1 MVSRNHVRCRS
12 CQSEFAIRI
21 SVGGGLQRF
30 VFPCPVCSTQL
41 KGEFFAEQPTG
52 PLTSDVPLKPFE
64 LRSDDFE
71 PMDYEPTRET
81 PEMLAVAV
89 DTEIPVHLSLFS
101 MPVTEVRE
109 TPFIRFVTSGQ
120 SSEMLQQTVGSVNEL
135 RELRFA
141 LLPSLRRAAVF
152 YASGAMEKLGEE
164 LKRVPGFAGSELA
177 KAPPW
182 EAVSFLFQIFLGVI
196 GADPVRLPASREL
209 VSIIQQA
216 AARDAETFQLTIEEY
231 SERAL
236 STARRSM
243 VDTFLAVFSDGDALV
258 PGLMLQAV
266 PELDID
272 NFRVQRSDFD
282 VVKSRYQ
289 DIFELA
295 SRILVLPAM
304 VANIARRGDPRA
316 FSDGRRRSLKEALG
330 ARAAAREGWLV
341 ELPDTSRVYTEASRR
356 TRNLI
361 GHRLVSYDYEQAALI
376 DDTGTAH
383 NYLRFLADYLSLVRT
398 LAYVVDV
405 VEMSTALDE
414 QPPWAPHKAP
424 IDPQAT

>member
-1 MVSRNHVRCRS
+1 MVSRNHARCLS

-52 PLTSDVPLKPFE
+52 PLTSEVPLKPFE

-71 PMDYEPTRET
+71 PLDYDPARET
-81 PEMLAVAV
+81 PEMMAVAV
-89 DTEIPVHLSLFS
+89 DTEVPVHLSMFS
-101 MPVTEVRE
+101 MPVTEIRE
-109 TPFIRFVTSGQ
+109 TPFIRLVTQ
-120 SSEMLQQTVGSVNEL
+120 AHSSEMLQQTIGSVNEL

-152 YASGAMEKLGEE
+152 YASGAMGKLGEE
-164 LKRVPGFAGSELA
+164 LKRVPGFAGSELD

-196 GADPVRLPASREL
+196 GADPVRLPASREF
-209 VSIIQQA
+209 VSVLHQA
-216 AARDAETFQLTIEEY
+216 AARDAEAFRLMLEEY
-231 SERAL
+231 FERAL
-236 STARRSM
+236 PTARRST

-258 PGLMLQAV
+258 PGLMLQAI

-282 VVKSRYQ
+282 AVKSRYQ

-295 SRILVLPAM
+295 SRSLVLPALL
-304 VANIARRGDPRA
+304 ANIAHRGDPRA
-316 FSDGRRRSLKEALG
+316 FSDGCRRSLRDALRE
-330 ARAAAREGWLV
+330 RAAAREGWLV
-341 ELPDTSRVYTEASRR
+341 ELPDTSRLYTEASRK

-361 GHRLVSYDYEQAALI
+361 GHRLVSYDYEHAALI
-376 DDTGTAH
+376 DDAGTAH

-405 VEMSTALDE
+405 VEMSTTLEE
-414 QPPWAPHKAP
+414 QPPWASCEAP
-424 IDPQAT
+424 TEPQAP